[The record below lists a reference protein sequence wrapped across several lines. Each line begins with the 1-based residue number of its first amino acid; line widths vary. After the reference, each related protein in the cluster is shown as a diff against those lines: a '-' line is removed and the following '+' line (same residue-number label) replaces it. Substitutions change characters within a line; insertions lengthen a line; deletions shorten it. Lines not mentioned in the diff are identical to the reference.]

1 MKVLIVQVAK
11 QALFNLVVNSTMWS
25 FHDNVLSMV
34 NPRNLVLFKL
44 VITELDDIIWI
55 GTSLLFLVINDLSK
69 TLSSVAESI
78 LFADDTSI
86 IISNINSDK
95 LTRNMN
101 LVMKQTIN
109 WFQSNLLSLNYNK
122 THLLQFQTKKQ
133 KEMNIQ
139 LMATNS
145 LIVNINGTKFLGLII
160 DSTLSWGEHIIH
172 LTPRLN
178 KACHAVR
185 TIKPFMSPNVLKTVY
200 FSYFHSV
207 MSYGVIFLGNSYI
220 INNIFKIQKRII
232 RIITN
237 KGNCDSCWNLFK
249 QLQY

>member
-109 WFQSNLLSLNYNK
+109 WFQSNLLSLNYIKN
-122 THLLQFQTKKQ
+122 HLLQFRTKKT
-133 KEMNIQ
+133 KGNEYP
-139 LMATNS
+139 
-145 LIVNINGTKFLGLII
+145 ING
-160 DSTLSWGEHIIH
+160 
-172 LTPRLN
+172 
-178 KACHAVR
+178 
-185 TIKPFMSPNVLKTVY
+185 Y
-200 FSYFHSV
+200 
-207 MSYGVIFLGNSYI
+207 
-220 INNIFKIQKRII
+220 
-232 RIITN
+232 
-237 KGNCDSCWNLFK
+237 
-249 QLQY
+249 